1 EGMKL
6 FYFLPSLLNPLKYSY
21 LKGSIGVLG
30 SIFLISSQGFLNPT
44 LAVDS
49 LPNDGGDDT
58 ILSIPSSIPAD
69 VLKHVGTELESVSQ
83 ADFAVNF
90 MNILGFPTSPMSDT
104 ASFVDIPVSH
114 PAYPYIEAL
123 RERKL
128 LWKTPQG
135 IFNPDK
141 AITKAHAY
149 TTISGMLQG
158 VPMTLSEAESII
170 SRDEDRK
177 TIPPSLVIGLGR
189 MLQENFLKTSF
200 RQTNLIGLDQN
211 LTRGEMMILLKTLSD
226 KVNGKSFTASRSNE
240 ANLPTLPPNI
250 LLKVSPTDVLYRESL
265 SVGSTFYFTLVEP
278 VILPTNTFKSL
289 NDLPRNTRFRGRI
302 TASTNKNHWTLRLNQ
317 VQTPNNQFLRVK
329 ALIDISFQTEDPSAF
344 VIPGTVFT
352 TTTEAFN
359 LVK

>member
-1 EGMKL
+1 MKHIN
-6 FYFLPSLLNPLKYSY
+6 FFLPLHTPLRYPF
-21 LKGSIGVLG
+21 LKGSIWVLG
-30 SIFLISSQGFLNPT
+30 TLFLMFSNGYQSST
-44 LAVDS
+44 HAIDA
-49 LPNDGGDDT
+49 LPIDGGDET
-58 ILSIPSSIPAD
+58 LINIPSSIPSD
-69 VLKHVGTELESVSQ
+69 VLKHVGTELESISQ

-90 MNILGFPTSPMSDT
+90 MTSLGFPTSPMSDT
-104 ASFVDIPVSH
+104 SSFIDIPVSH

-128 LWKTPQG
+128 LWKTPHG
-135 IFNPDK
+135 IFNADK
-141 AITKAHAY
+141 AITRAHAY

-158 VPMTLSEAESII
+158 VPMTLSEAESLIN
-170 SRDEDRK
+170 RYEDRK
-177 TIPPSLVIGLGR
+177 SIPPSLIIGVGR

-200 RQTNLIGLDQN
+200 RHTNIIGLDQN
-211 LTRGEMMILLKTLSD
+211 LTRGEMTILLKTLSD

-265 SVGSTFYFTLVEP
+265 AVGSTFYFTLVQP
-278 VILPTNTFKSL
+278 VTLPANTFKSL

-329 ALIDISFQTEDPSAF
+329 ALIDIYFQTEDPSAF
-344 VIPGTVFT
+344 VIPGTIFT